1 MKTAVLLS
9 YTGLGSNLLHLS
21 YCHQIAKKFG
31 PITIITLCE
40 NLDQALSKDPN
51 VKEVVYL
58 NKYYKKFTDIFNL
71 SHFLKDLEIDNIF
84 IFYPSIRF
92 YIASKIA
99 KIKNVK
105 SYPLLNKKNL
115 HLVNVAKRFTEKI
128 LNIRNCP
135 TETQIFIDKADKI
148 IASKKIKNNK
158 KNIILGIGS
167 SGPTTRWGAKNY
179 INLIKKLEDKNN
191 FFFFLLCGP
200 NEKDIADAILK
211 EIDKDCCTSLDNKK
225 ISEIIPI
232 ISLADMYVGN
242 DSFGQ
247 HVAAQCNIPSI
258 IIMLDTPKAY
268 SDYSVNQF
276 RILPEGVNENDIS
289 HDSNFSPDT
298 IKVEKVYEKIFSL
311 I

>member
-71 SHFLKDLEIDNIF
+71 SHFLKDLKIDNIF

-211 EIDKDCCTSLDNKK
+211 EINKDCCTSLDNKK

-247 HVAAQCNIPSI
+247 HVAAQCNVPSI

>member
-58 NKYYKKFTDIFNL
+58 NKYYKKFTDILNL

-135 TETQIFIDKADKI
+135 TETQIFIETPYRNQKLFDD
-148 IASKKIKNNK
+148 
-158 KNIILGIGS
+158 
-167 SGPTTRWGAKNY
+167 
-179 INLIKKLEDKNN
+179 LIKFCQIGL
-191 FFFFLLCGP
+191 
-200 NEKDIADAILK
+200 AI
-211 EIDKDCCTSLDNKK
+211 
-225 ISEIIPI
+225 
-232 ISLADMYVGN
+232 
-242 DSFGQ
+242 
-247 HVAAQCNIPSI
+247 SI
-258 IIMLDTPKAY
+258 ICS
-268 SDYSVNQF
+268 SDFDVK
-276 RILPEGVNENDIS
+276 L
-289 HDSNFSPDT
+289 
-298 IKVEKVYEKIFSL
+298 IF
-311 I
+311 IIVRT

>member
-51 VKEVVYL
+51 VKEVIYL

-71 SHFLKDLEIDNIF
+71 SHFLKNLEIDNIF

-247 HVAAQCNIPSI
+247 HVAAQCNVPSI

>member
-1 MKTAVLLS
+1 MKTADLLS
-9 YTGLGSNLLHLS
+9 YTGLGTNLLHLS

-247 HVAAQCNIPSI
+247 HVAAQCNVPSI

>member
-247 HVAAQCNIPSI
+247 HVAAQCNVPSI